1 QRAAVH
7 RLERER
13 GGHQCPADA
22 GGPDDLRQAE
32 GRDGRP
38 GSAGGPQLNARQRR
52 RNTGGSGS
60 PGMSDRNAGSSKLG
74 RVVAVI
80 PAGGTGMRMGTD
92 VPKQFL
98 PLGGVPMVLHSLR
111 AFDRAPSVDAV
122 ILVVPREERQR
133 ALTDV
138 IERYSVKKVQKVV
151 AGGETRQQSVHNG
164 LKETGPDVEIVV
176 VHDAVR
182 PFVTEDLIERS
193 IEAARKGGGAI
204 VAIPMK
210 DTPKQAGPDRQ
221 IQRTVDRTELW
232 PAQTPQTFRRDLLLE
247 AYEKAAIERLQA
259 TDDAALVERLGHKV
273 GIVAG
278 TWEN

>member
-1 QRAAVH
+1 
-7 RLERER
+7 
-13 GGHQCPADA
+13 
-22 GGPDDLRQAE
+22 
-32 GRDGRP
+32 
-38 GSAGGPQLNARQRR
+38 
-52 RNTGGSGS
+52 
-60 PGMSDRNAGSSKLG
+60 MSDRNAGPSKLG

-80 PAGGTGMRMGTD
+80 PAGGTGARMGAD

-98 PLGGVPMVLHSLR
+98 PLGGVPMLLHSLR
-111 AFDRAPSVDAV
+111 AFDHAPSVDAV
-122 ILVVPREERQR
+122 ILVVPHEERRR

-138 IERYSVKKVQKVV
+138 IERYGVKKVQKII
-151 AGGETRQQSVHNG
+151 AGGETRQQSVYNG
-164 LKETGPDVEIVV
+164 LKETDPDVEIVV

-193 IEAARKGGGAI
+193 IEAARKGGGAV

-221 IQRTVDRTELW
+221 IQRTLDRTELW
-232 PAQTPQTFRRDLLLE
+232 LAQTPQTFRRDLLLE

-278 TWEN
+278 TWENIKITTPEDLVIAEAILAARSKDVKR